1 MKGFQFRCCS
11 RVDPKALLLPRRI
24 LIVRTSAIG
33 DVVFA
38 SPIVAALKR
47 SFPDACIAWL
57 VEPVVAPLLEYD
69 PGLDARIVW
78 PKAEWAALWRQRRL
92 LELLRAVLEF
102 RRMLRAQRFD
112 TVLDLQGLFKS
123 GFLAWLTGAGQ
134 RIGLGSREGSQLL
147 MTRVIPRGGNVAR
160 ISSEYLH
167 MAEQLGLDVGDFLPT
182 LHLAPDA
189 DHGVRSLLAGH
200 GLAPGRYAVFAA
212 FTTRPQK
219 HWFEDAW
226 QTLAPKLAE
235 RTGLTPVLLGG
246 PADAEAAARIAAGAP
261 GLINLVGRTK
271 LPEAAALVRGAGLLV
286 GVDTGLTHMGIAFA
300 TPTVAIFGSTCPYTH
315 TGRANARV
323 IWLGLQC
330 SPCKRRP
337 TCGGAYTCL
346 RDITPDR
353 VLDEAAKALAA

>member
-1 MKGFQFRCCS
+1 MDRRAGATGLK
-11 RVDPKALLLPRRI
+11 RI

-38 SPIVAALKR
+38 SPLAAAIR
-47 SFPDACIAWL
+47 RTHPDAFVAWL
-57 VEPVVAPLLEYD
+57 VEPGIDALIAHD
-69 PGLDARIVW
+69 PNVDARILW
-78 PKAEWAALWRQRRL
+78 PKAEWTRLWRERRYGEL
-92 LELLRAVLEF
+92 WRRVRALRAELLSH
-102 RRMLRAQRFD
+102 RFD
-112 TVLDLQGLFKS
+112 TVLDLQGLLKS
-123 GFLAWLTGAGQ
+123 GFLAWLAGART
-134 RIGLGSREGSQLL
+134 RIGLGSREGSQWL
-147 MTRVIPRGGNVAR
+147 MTRVVPRGGDIAR

-167 MAEQLGLDVGDFLPT
+167 LAEQLELDTGDFLPT
-182 LHLAPDA
+182 LHVSTDA
-189 DHGVRSLLAGH
+189 DARAQALLAEH
-200 GLAPGRYAVFAA
+200 GLTRGRYAVFAA

-226 QTLAPKLAE
+226 QALAPALAA

-261 GLINLVGRTK
+261 GLLNLVGRTK

-300 TPTVAIFGSTCPYTH
+300 TPTVAIFGSTCPYTN

-346 RDITPDR
+346 RDITPER